1 MLELTVFRS
10 DGSRL
15 EVVNK
20 NASSYFLLEGDKI
33 PTFNSNKPTPTTEP
47 YSVNVKRRTHSKSNS
62 IRLFRSTS
70 YPLSYLQFSLHK
82 VKINF
87 KKFEA
92 IFSSAFYNK
101 FLKAYSFS
109 SLLVS

>member
-1 MLELTVFRS
+1 MLEQTVFRS

-20 NASSYFLLEGDKI
+20 NASSYFLLEGDKT

-70 YPLSYLQFSLHK
+70 YTLSYLQFSLHK
-82 VKINF
+82 VKPTLR
-87 KKFEA
+87 KFEV
-92 IFSSAFYNK
+92 IFNVAVYNE